1 MVQVPTASSE
11 AVDPETV
18 QMAGVVEVKLTGSP
32 ELAVA
37 LSTTAT
43 EAFHIWAGIAPK
55 VIVWA
60 AGLTVKLCLTAGAA
74 V

>member
-18 QMAGVVEVKLTGSP
+18 QMAGLFEVKLTGSP

-37 LSTTAT
+37 VNASVELR
-43 EAFHIWAGIAPK
+43 G
-55 VIVWA
+55 
-60 AGLTVKLCLTAGAA
+60 
-74 V
+74 